1 MVDISRCG
9 RAGAVGERIVDGGGE
24 VQAAVV
30 EAACKTL
37 VTQRL
42 KVRGAT
48 WSRLGSRAILQLRA
62 ALQSDRF
69 SDALDFHAVTRAI
82 A

>member
-1 MVDISRCG
+1 MDIGS
-9 RAGAVGERIVDGGGE
+9 GA
-24 VQAAVV
+24 V

-42 KVRGAT
+42 KVSGAT
-48 WSRLGSRAILQLRA
+48 WSETGARAILHLRST
-62 ALQSDRF
+62 LQSGRF
-69 SDALDFHAVTRAI
+69 SDALDFHAVMQA

>member
-1 MVDISRCG
+1 MDIGSG
-9 RAGAVGERIVDGGGE
+9 
-24 VQAAVV
+24 VV

-42 KVRGAT
+42 KVSGAT
-48 WSRLGSRAILQLRA
+48 WSRRGSRAILQLRA

-69 SDALDFHAVTRAI
+69 SDALDFHAVTRA
-82 A
+82 AA